1 MKKLI
6 FAFYFLCIPLSSF
19 SNNNIFA
26 NKICVING
34 VKNVGS
40 NGKYFE
46 VDTTIITAKLNNQT
60 CYYEDICKVGYVER
74 INHLGYID
82 IRKHSYIP
90 FDLFVYELSKVRWI
104 SEIEYCSWGYFQDEF
119 ICNDTYRNSQWNLDV
134 INVDKIWSLSSGD
147 PNIIVAIIDSG
158 VEWTHTDLKQ
168 NIYHNRYEDSWLNQ
182 FDPQSGNKLDDD
194 ENGYIDD
201 WLGWNFSTNSNN
213 IGSIDNPHGT
223 CVAGIIGAKINN
235 HEGIAGIAGGQTNDG
250 IRFVICN
257 IGETYPNSSVL
268 DDAIIYAVDAGAK
281 VIQLS
286 LECNSSNAIAS
297 ALEYAYSKNVSIVCA
312 AGNAASSSVAY
323 PATDP
328 HVISVGALTENMQR
342 ASFSNYGNELDVVA
356 PGENIMTTSLDN
368 NYASVSG
375 TSYAAPH
382 VSAIIALMYSIK
394 PTLTSNEVERIICET
409 ANKSMNYAFNAD
421 LNKPYG
427 LWNEEVG
434 YGLVD
439 AERAIKSLF
448 SISGPSSV
456 CREETYTI
464 DGLPDGAEVQ
474 WIATVPRRLPH
485 EDPIFAI
492 PLLVKEGQGTSTVTF
507 EQGHYNGSI
516 IIGNTKPYVG
526 EAVISAKITYG
537 SASVTLTKDVY
548 VQTTEHPE
556 ITLSLYPKP
565 DIDVDSSFITHPGIG
580 GGSIAN
586 PPLSNM
592 ASYEFSCANLEG
604 HEDFQWTFVAS
615 NGTQVK
621 DGRSVI
627 VNHPAKGT
635 LVVTLRH
642 KDGCPDAAIATET
655 YTVMGLRLLATNPAS
670 GSAEMQVVW
679 DATPEGGTGAMSLS
693 AVPTIPYEGEYEIE
707 LWDLLRGRLMVVEG
721 EGGYTQFP
729 LGGIPSGNY
738 VLRLVIDG
746 QQMDSLPLTV
756 R

>member
-1 MKKLI
+1 MMLTSLVTCIDSIQFDSLDIYKVKFNTADPLALCNEFKKHQACLS
-6 FAFYFLCIPLSSF
+6 AEVNVVSLTKNSSF
-19 SNNNIFA
+19 YNTTSDLMNA
-26 NKICVING
+26 VSKIN
-34 VKNVGS
+34 
-40 NGKYFE
+40 
-46 VDTTIITAKLNNQT
+46 
-60 CYYEDICKVGYVER
+60 YYNY
-74 INHLGYID
+74 
-82 IRKHSYIP
+82 
-90 FDLFVYELSKVRWI
+90 
-104 SEIEYCSWGYFQDEF
+104 
-119 ICNDTYRNSQWNLDV
+119 QWNIENSLYPLFD
-134 INVDKIWSLSSGD
+134 INVLDAWEISKGQ
-147 PNIIVAIIDSG
+147 NVKVAIIDDG
-158 VEWTHTDLKQ
+158 VDLDHEDLQANLLEGYDVTDGKIGGDTH
-168 NIYHNRYEDSWLNQ
+168 
-182 FDPQSGNKLDDD
+182 G
-194 ENGYIDD
+194 GYIAPSNHGTYCAGVIGALDNDLGVVGAAPSAKIIPIRKKYFDGEYSISKTD
-201 WLGWNFSTNSNN
+201 WIIKGLQKAYQLGADVISCSWHMYDSYVGACDLALNEVVANGRKGKGSVLVFSSANINEKENNTNHVKYPASS
-213 IGSIDNPHGT
+213 IQTISVGSIDKN
-223 CVAGIIGAKINN
+223 
-235 HEGIAGIAGGQTNDG
+235 G
-250 IRFVICN
+250 IRSDFSCYG
-257 IGETYPNSSVL
+257 IG
-268 DDAIIYAVDAGAK
+268 
-281 VIQLS
+281 
-286 LECNSSNAIAS
+286 
-297 ALEYAYSKNVSIVCA
+297 
-312 AGNAASSSVAY
+312 
-323 PATDP
+323 
-328 HVISVGALTENMQR
+328 
-342 ASFSNYGNELDVVA
+342 LDVVA
-356 PGENIMTTSLDN
+356 PGRSIPTTVPGDAYQTLF
-368 NYASVSG
+368 SG
-375 TSYAAPH
+375 TSAACPH
-382 VSAIIALMYSIK
+382 VAGVAALMLSVN
-394 PTLTSNEVERIICET
+394 PNLTYDEVREIICRT
-409 ANKSMNYAFNAD
+409 AVKLPDYTFANASPS
-421 LNKPYG
+421 NPYG
-427 LWNEEVG
+427 KWNEEVG

-439 AERAIKSLF
+439 ATAAVFSAMAKKI
-448 SISGPSSV
+448 SISGPSSI

-548 VQTTEHPE
+548 VQTTERPE

>member
-1 MKKLI
+1 MFYLFGLPVICAAEIYSTGGLYNQAKHLNVPLMHTYDFVGETMMQQLPSNVSSYYLNSPIPGNQGSQGSCSGWAVGYAAMSVLAYQKYGQDWL
-6 FAFYFLCIPLSSF
+6 FATMSPSFVYNQVKVSSDCNSGAYLVDALELVKEQGVCRLDEMPYNEYDCSNMPGTLQLLSAEQNKISYARVDEKNIVEIKGMLLLGYPIVFGFYVTSSF
-19 SNNNIFA
+19 
-26 NKICVING
+26 
-34 VKNVGS
+34 
-40 NGKYFE
+40 
-46 VDTTIITAKLNNQT
+46 
-60 CYYEDICKVGYVER
+60 YEMLY
-74 INHLGYID
+74 
-82 IRKHSYIP
+82 
-90 FDLFVYELSKVRWI
+90 
-104 SEIEYCSWGYFQDEF
+104 
-119 ICNDTYRNSQWNLDV
+119 
-134 INVDKIWSLSSGD
+134 
-147 PNIIVAIIDSG
+147 
-158 VEWTHTDLKQ
+158 
-168 NIYHNRYEDSWLNQ
+168 
-182 FDPQSGNKLDDD
+182 
-194 ENGYIDD
+194 
-201 WLGWNFSTNSNN
+201 
-213 IGSIDNPHGT
+213 
-223 CVAGIIGAKINN
+223 
-235 HEGIAGIAGGQTNDG
+235 
-250 IRFVICN
+250 
-257 IGETYPNSSVL
+257 
-268 DDAIIYAVDAGAK
+268 
-281 VIQLS
+281 
-286 LECNSSNAIAS
+286 SNAIW
-297 ALEYAYSKNVSIVCA
+297 Y
-312 AGNAASSSVAY
+312 
-323 PATDP
+323 TDIRGDDDGY
-328 HVISVGALTENMQR
+328 HFCCI
-342 ASFSNYGNELDVVA
+342 
-356 PGENIMTTSLDN
+356 
-368 NYASVSG
+368 
-375 TSYAAPH
+375 
-382 VSAIIALMYSIK
+382 
-394 PTLTSNEVERIICET
+394 
-409 ANKSMNYAFNAD
+409 
-421 LNKPYG
+421 
-427 LWNEEVG
+427 VG
-434 YGLVD
+434 YDDNRRLLKVQNSWGSAGDDGYFWISYDLVNQGVLKEAYVLYGMSSD
-439 AERAIKSLF
+439 LWEV
-448 SISGPSSV
+448 SGPSSI

-474 WIATVPRRLPH
+474 WTSRRKLPIAPLDESGGSTSVASLEPVFSL
-485 EDPIFAI
+485 
-492 PLLVKEGQGTSTVTF
+492 PLLVTEGQGTATATF
-507 EQGHYNGSI
+507 EQNTVRVTNPGSFPPF
-516 IIGNTKPYVG
+516 TLEPFVG
-526 EAVISAKITYG
+526 EAEIIATVRYAND
-537 SASVTLTKDVY
+537 SVTLTKDVY

>member
-1 MKKLI
+1 M
-6 FAFYFLCIPLSSF
+6 
-19 SNNNIFA
+19 
-26 NKICVING
+26 
-34 VKNVGS
+34 
-40 NGKYFE
+40 
-46 VDTTIITAKLNNQT
+46 
-60 CYYEDICKVGYVER
+60 
-74 INHLGYID
+74 
-82 IRKHSYIP
+82 
-90 FDLFVYELSKVRWI
+90 
-104 SEIEYCSWGYFQDEF
+104 
-119 ICNDTYRNSQWNLDV
+119 
-134 INVDKIWSLSSGD
+134 
-147 PNIIVAIIDSG
+147 
-158 VEWTHTDLKQ
+158 
-168 NIYHNRYEDSWLNQ
+168 
-182 FDPQSGNKLDDD
+182 
-194 ENGYIDD
+194 
-201 WLGWNFSTNSNN
+201 
-213 IGSIDNPHGT
+213 
-223 CVAGIIGAKINN
+223 
-235 HEGIAGIAGGQTNDG
+235 
-250 IRFVICN
+250 
-257 IGETYPNSSVL
+257 
-268 DDAIIYAVDAGAK
+268 
-281 VIQLS
+281 
-286 LECNSSNAIAS
+286 
-297 ALEYAYSKNVSIVCA
+297 
-312 AGNAASSSVAY
+312 
-323 PATDP
+323 
-328 HVISVGALTENMQR
+328 
-342 ASFSNYGNELDVVA
+342 
-356 PGENIMTTSLDN
+356 
-368 NYASVSG
+368 
-375 TSYAAPH
+375 
-382 VSAIIALMYSIK
+382 
-394 PTLTSNEVERIICET
+394 
-409 ANKSMNYAFNAD
+409 
-421 LNKPYG
+421 
-427 LWNEEVG
+427 
-434 YGLVD
+434 
-439 AERAIKSLF
+439 F

-707 LWDLLRGRLMVVEG
+707 LWDLLHGRLMVIEG